1 MVSLYLDGNGYGLHT
16 RLSLLSVVNALR
28 LFFPIKDDKE

>member
-1 MVSLYLDGNGYGLHT
+1 MTSHYLDENGYGLFT
-16 RLSLLSVVNALR
+16 RLSLLSVVNTLR

>member
-1 MVSLYLDGNGYGLHT
+1 MASHYLDENGYGLFT
-16 RLSLLSVVNALR
+16 LLSLLSVVNALR